1 MIRVAIRNSIEE
13 KIIKLVKIRN
23 IEELH
28 MNLKQISKL
37 KKIN

>member
-28 MNLKQISKL
+28 MNLKQICKL
-37 KKIN
+37 KKFN